1 MWLRLI
7 LLGVLSV
14 AASEKV
20 RYDNY
25 ALYKVHPQS
34 DEHLTFLK
42 DLQGTDEA
50 LDFWKPA
57 TFDAQL
63 YSRRKRNTR
72 NNELY
77 WTNYQSLEEIQD
89 WFNHLAEV
97 HSDIVTVVS
106 AGASHEGRNITGIK
120 IARGNPNRAFFLE
133 AGQVAADW
141 LSPTVLTYLVDQLVK
156 GEDPEAMRASEEFEW
171 HIFPIVNPDGFHF
184 SQESVRLWVKNRR
197 PITSTAIG
205 VDLSKNWNS
214 QWGANNYIGIGPFS
228 EVETRQLSQ
237 YVDSIGSRLTGF
249 LSFRSFG
256 QRLVLPFAHTTEPLY
271 NYNEM
276 ITIGR
281 RAMGSMA
288 VKYDTQYL
296 VGTSKEVL

>member
-1 MWLRLI
+1 
-7 LLGVLSV
+7 
-14 AASEKV
+14 A
-20 RYDNY
+20 
-25 ALYKVHPQS
+25 
-34 DEHLTFLK
+34 
-42 DLQGTDEA
+42 
-50 LDFWKPA
+50 
-57 TFDAQL
+57 FDAQL

-97 HSDIVTVVS
+97 HRDIVTVVN

-184 SQESVRLWVKNRR
+184 SQESVSYTNNHT
-197 PITSTAIG
+197 PS
-205 VDLSKNWNS
+205 
-214 QWGANNYIGIGPFS
+214 ANNYIGIGPFS
-228 EVETRQLSQ
+228 EVETRQLSR

-256 QRLVLPFAHTTEPLY
+256 QRL
-271 NYNEM
+271 

-288 VKYDTQYL
+288 VKYNTQYP
-296 VGTSKEVL
+296 VGTSKEVLDGATGSIVDWAKHRYNPPIAATYYLRDEGLWGYTLPVNQITPTCEETYDSLLAILREARFINVI